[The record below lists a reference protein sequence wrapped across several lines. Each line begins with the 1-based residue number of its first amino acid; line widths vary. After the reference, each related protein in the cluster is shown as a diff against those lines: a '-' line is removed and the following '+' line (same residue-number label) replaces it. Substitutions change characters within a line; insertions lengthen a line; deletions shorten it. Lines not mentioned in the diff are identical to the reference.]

1 MRKEKKGRYL
11 NKPTLLPVKDDNI
24 ETTTELLHRFK
35 S

>member
-11 NKPTLLPVKDDNI
+11 NKPMLLPVKDDNI